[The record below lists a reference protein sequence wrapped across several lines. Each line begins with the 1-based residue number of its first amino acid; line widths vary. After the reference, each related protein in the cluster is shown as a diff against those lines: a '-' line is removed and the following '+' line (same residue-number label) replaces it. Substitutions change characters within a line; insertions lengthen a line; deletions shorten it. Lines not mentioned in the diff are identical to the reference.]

1 MMKKYAIVEL
11 KGGLGNQ
18 IFLISFANFLK
29 QKNFNVL
36 IDTSFYFQLPF
47 KSIRFKNN
55 RIFFF
60 LNTWF
65 QEINDFE
72 KIDTKIFNKF
82 NGYYQ
87 NLQLIENFKYGIFEL
102 IEAKSTRTASN
113 SAMIHIRRGD
123 YIGLNEN
130 LHEKYYLQGDLVQ
143 EV

>member
-1 MMKKYAIVEL
+1 MKKYAIVEL

-18 IFLISFANFLK
+18 LFLIAFANFLR

-36 IDTSFYFQLPF
+36 IDTSFYFQNQKYKRNIEIPVNKLPF

-65 QEINDFE
+65 QEIDDL
-72 KIDTKIFNKF
+72 KKLRQKIFNKF

-87 NLQLIENFKYGIFEL
+87 NLQLIENFKYEIFEL
-102 IEAKSTRTASN
+102 IEAKSTRPLP
-113 SAMIHIRRGD
+113 I
-123 YIGLNEN
+123 
-130 LHEKYYLQGDLVQ
+130 QP
-143 EV
+143 